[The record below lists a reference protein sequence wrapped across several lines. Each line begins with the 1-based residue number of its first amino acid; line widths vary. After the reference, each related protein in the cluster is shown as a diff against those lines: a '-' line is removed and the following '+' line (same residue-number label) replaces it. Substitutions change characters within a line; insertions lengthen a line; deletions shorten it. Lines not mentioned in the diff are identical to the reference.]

1 LGRIFVLAEEEIV
14 ILFGLLGIE
23 GIILENPLEFYIE
36 FERVIQDPQVE
47 LIIISENIFEQNLQL
62 LLDFKVSRNK
72 PIIIEVPNFIK
83 KEKREDLIRKLV
95 TKYLGGRF

>member
-1 LGRIFVLAEEEIV
+1 MGRIFVLAEEEIV
-14 ILFGLLGIE
+14 ILFGLLGIK

-36 FERVIQDPQVE
+36 FEKVIQDPQVE

>member
-1 LGRIFVLAEEEIV
+1 MGRIFVLAEEEIV

>member
-36 FERVIQDPQVE
+36 FEKVIQDPQVE

>member
-1 LGRIFVLAEEEIV
+1 MGRIFVLAEEEIV

-36 FERVIQDPQVE
+36 FEKVIQDPQVE

-62 LLDFKVSRNK
+62 LLNFKVSRNK

>member
-1 LGRIFVLAEEEIV
+1 MGRIFVLAEEEIV

-36 FERVIQDPQVE
+36 FEKVIQDPQVE

>member
-1 LGRIFVLAEEEIV
+1 MGRIFVLAEEEIV

-23 GIILENPLEFYIE
+23 GIILENPLEFFIE
-36 FERVIQDPQVE
+36 FEKVIQNPQVE
-47 LIIISENIFEQNLQL
+47 LIVISENIFEQNLQL

-72 PIIIEVPNFIK
+72 PVIIEVPNFIK

>member
-1 LGRIFVLAEEEIV
+1 MGRIFVLAEEEIV

-36 FERVIQDPQVE
+36 FEKVIQDPQVE

-72 PIIIEVPNFIK
+72 LIIIEVPNFIK
-83 KEKREDLIRKLV
+83 KEKEEDLIRKLV

>member
-1 LGRIFVLAEEEIV
+1 MGRIFVLAEEEIV

-36 FERVIQDPQVE
+36 FEKVIQDPQVE

-83 KEKREDLIRKLV
+83 KEKGEDLIRKLV